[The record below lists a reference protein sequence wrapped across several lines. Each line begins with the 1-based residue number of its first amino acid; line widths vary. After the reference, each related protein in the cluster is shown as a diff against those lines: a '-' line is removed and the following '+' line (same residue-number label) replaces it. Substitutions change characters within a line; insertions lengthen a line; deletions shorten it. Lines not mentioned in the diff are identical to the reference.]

1 MRYVKFAAVALA
13 FPGLVTLIAILL
25 WFVRGAHL

>member
-1 MRYVKFAAVALA
+1 MRYLKFVIVAFA

-25 WFVRGAHL
+25 WFVRGAHF